1 MVSIDDA
8 YILAIHL
15 LLALGAL
22 KLNGGT
28 SLGFACGFTMLSSTG
43 QPVSSLTV
51 CVIADHW
58 LSAEYLTKL
67 LANDGMIALVTF
79 SEILEAGDGKRAQV
93 FVIDYCG
100 LQVPFSQCMIVLRQK
115 FSGARYLV
123 VGPECAQEDVTR
135 IVQMGADGFISYP
148 HVATML
154 LRAVHAVAVG
164 QLWLDSNTLRLLL
177 RTKGVTVSSSRH
189 RVTLRESQILELAR
203 ERLSNKEIAAALGIQ
218 ESTVKY
224 HLTNIFT
231 KLGVNSR
238 DDLRENPRPKA
249 LWNKLLA
256 T

>member
-1 MVSIDDA
+1 
-8 YILAIHL
+8 
-15 LLALGAL
+15 
-22 KLNGGT
+22 
-28 SLGFACGFTMLSSTG
+28 MLSSTG
-43 QPVSSLTV
+43 QPSCCLTV

-58 LSAEYLTKL
+58 LSAEYLAKML
-67 LANDGMIALVTF
+67 ISDGAITLVTF
-79 SEILEAGDGKRAQV
+79 SEILEVRDGKRAQV

-115 FSGARYLV
+115 FSGARYIV
-123 VGPECAQEDVTR
+123 VGPEGTQEEVMR
-135 IVQMGADGFISYP
+135 IVQMGADGFIPYP
-148 HVATML
+148 HVAGVL
-154 LRAVHAVAVG
+154 LRAVHAVAAG
-164 QLWLDSNTLRLLL
+164 QLWLDSHTLRLLL
-177 RTKGVTVSSSRH
+177 RTKGVAVSYSRH
-189 RVTLRESQILELAR
+189 RVTLRESQILELAKD
-203 ERLSNKEIAAALGIQ
+203 RLSNKEIAAALGIQ